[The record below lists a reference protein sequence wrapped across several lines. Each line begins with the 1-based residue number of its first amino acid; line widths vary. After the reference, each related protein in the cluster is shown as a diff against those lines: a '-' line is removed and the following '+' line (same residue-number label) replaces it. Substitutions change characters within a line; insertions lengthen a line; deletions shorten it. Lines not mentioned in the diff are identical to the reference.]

1 MSRSS
6 SSPRQITRL
15 TQSGKWTSSPTWGY
29 AAAVIPRR
37 LLVGRR
43 HIDLMRVAGASC

>member
-1 MSRSS
+1 M
-6 SSPRQITRL
+6 
-15 TQSGKWTSSPTWGY
+15 
-29 AAAVIPRR
+29 IPRR